1 MKKTLTLFFLL
12 LALFNAFAQDEESI
26 KDFGKTLFQY
36 VKESDSIQIKK
47 VIPKKEEL
55 FEYMNLFASNNQ
67 TKHEFIKEINET
79 YETSIQK
86 FIASLIDVKSK
97 GENLGINWEKAK
109 YEDTKIVNYPDF
121 KQNDIEAMDVVITFS
136 YFDVKYFLKTKC
148 ISLNNK
154 IYLVSK
160 FKLKTELD

>member
-1 MKKTLTLFFLL
+1 MKKILTFFLIL
-12 LALFNAFAQDEESI
+12 LASFNASAQEEENI
-26 KDFGKTLFQY
+26 KDFGKAILQY
-36 VKESDSIQIKK
+36 VKENDSIQIKK

-55 FEYMNLFASNNQ
+55 FEYMNVFPSDNQ
-67 TKHEFIKEINET
+67 TKQKFIKEINET
-79 YETSIQK
+79 YESQIQK
-86 FIASLIDVKSK
+86 FITSLIDVKSK

-121 KQNDIEAMDVVITFS
+121 KQNDIEAIDVIITFS

-154 IYLVSK
+154 IYIVSK
-160 FKLKTELD
+160 LKLKTELD